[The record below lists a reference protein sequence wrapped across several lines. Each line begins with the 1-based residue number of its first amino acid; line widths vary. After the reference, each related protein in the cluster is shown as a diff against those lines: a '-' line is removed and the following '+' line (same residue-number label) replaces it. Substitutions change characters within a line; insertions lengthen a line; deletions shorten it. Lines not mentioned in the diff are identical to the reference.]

1 MLEGKRSFPWPC
13 FANLFMSSL
22 RQRLIHDLQLRN
34 RSAGT
39 IRTYVSHIAG
49 LSRYYRQSPE
59 QLDQEQVRAYL
70 IHLMQVQRVSFSHY
84 NATVCALRFL
94 YRVTLGRD
102 WPIERLP

>member
-1 MLEGKRSFPWPC
+1 
-13 FANLFMSSL
+13 MSSL

-49 LSRYYRQSPE
+49 LARYYRQPPE

-70 IHLMQVQRVSFSHY
+70 IHLV
-84 NATVCALRFL
+84 
-94 YRVTLGRD
+94 
-102 WPIERLP
+102 